1 MENKTLKD
9 SYKGYFLD
17 KILNKYTDI
26 DSKESIM
33 EVIMFFVYGYLT
45 LLFLSYSFATVF
57 NLFRPGAAAHFQNF
71 KMIFELLLIIP
82 SVTISIRFLRTVFT
96 KRNLG

>member
-17 KILNKYTDI
+17 KISNRYTDL
-26 DSKESIM
+26 DSKETLI
-33 EVIMFFVYGYLT
+33 EIIMFFVYSYLT
-45 LLFLSYSFATVF
+45 LLFLSYSFGALF
-57 NLFRPGAAAHFQNF
+57 NLFRPAGSIHFQNF
-71 KMIFELLLIIP
+71 KTIFQLVLIIP

-96 KRNLG
+96 KD

>member
-45 LLFLSYSFATVF
+45 LLFLSYSFGVLFT
-57 NLFRPGAAAHFQNF
+57 LFRPGGDAWFQNF
-71 KMIFELLLIIP
+71 KTIFELLLIIP

-96 KRNLG
+96 KD